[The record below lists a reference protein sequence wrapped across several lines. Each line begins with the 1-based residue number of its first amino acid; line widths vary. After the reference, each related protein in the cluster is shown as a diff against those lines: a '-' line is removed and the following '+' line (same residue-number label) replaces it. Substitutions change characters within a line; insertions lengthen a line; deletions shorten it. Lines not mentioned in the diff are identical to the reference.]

1 MNPLLALPD
10 PRWWSRPPTDKLHS
24 QADDSKAHHLRL
36 EKGRVIRVRKRHS
49 VRIALA
55 IAACL
60 SMMSVAAWAQK
71 ARPKKQPQK
80 PPAKQ
85 QPKKDVRLVP
95 PKVSEV
101 PELVIQTGHADTV
114 RSVVF

>member
-1 MNPLLALPD
+1 
-10 PRWWSRPPTDKLHS
+10 
-24 QADDSKAHHLRL
+24 RL

-49 VRIALA
+49 VRVALA
-55 IAACL
+55 IAVSL
-60 SMMSVAAWAQK
+60 SMMSIAAWAQK

-80 PPAKQ
+80 PPTKQ

-114 RSVVF
+114 RSVVFSPDGKLVASAGSDKTTRIWDVQTG